1 MHVRLA
7 ESLDIRWSVHCY
19 RRKAVVIAI
28 VEAVAPLVIFPVA
41 EGEGALE
48 THKDTDVDGGLW
60 FRPVF
65 LRTW

>member
-1 MHVRLA
+1 
-7 ESLDIRWSVHCY
+7 
-19 RRKAVVIAI
+19 VVIAI

-60 FRPVF
+60 FRPVS